1 MNESL
6 PIHTMR
12 PYNTP
17 FSTHPTDPTAF
28 SALTHPATPRAS
40 DAPVRV
46 SVVVKALNEGPRIY
60 RALASALAAV
70 AEVGGEVILADSGS
84 TDETIA
90 EATRLPVRI
99 VQLADPR
106 ERRCGIGPELGWR
119 HARGE
124 YVYLMDGDMTLDPGF
139 LSLALAFLARH
150 PEVAGVGGR
159 VLERNLVSIEYR
171 ERERRAREE
180 EAHRRPGPV
189 DRLDGGGLYRRV
201 AIAEVGYLSDRN
213 LHSYEELDLALRLR
227 SRGWRLW
234 RLPLDATCHQ
244 GHAAPALRLLWRRW
258 QTGYA
263 CGCGEVLRAALGQP
277 WWRLLRKDMRELR
290 LYLAVLA
297 WWLALAAL
305 LGLALASALVL
316 EPTGSGREVTRT
328 LLGSVPLPPPA
339 LAWSALAWLAV
350 TPWAIM
356 TLRRR
361 SARAG
366 FYAVASWCVHAAGL
380 LRGLLAHRRPPRD
393 PIAAHVIRPGPYA
406 MSEPLMPAPRARAGQ
421 GGRRGREPVIF
432 VACPWTPVGG
442 GMFKV
447 ADYLIRAQ
455 ADARQVTGR
464 DGPHAAQAR
473 LKPLD
478 TRGSGSSA
486 ASLCVLA
493 GALTALV
500 RGRIRGEVAGVHVNM
515 AERLSLVRKGLVVVT
530 CRALGLPVVLHLHAA
545 ELHRAW
551 PTLPAPARALARWM
565 FSLPRACIV
574 LGPQSAEFVTGA
586 LRVPPE
592 RVVAVSNG
600 VPPPRQARR
609 RRERDGLQLLFV
621 GNLSARKG
629 LPELLQAMA
638 QPVLAALPITLTLAG
653 GGDLPGW
660 RARADRLGLGDR
672 VRFCGWTEGA
682 KLAGLMASAD
692 ALVLPSHDEGLP
704 LVILEALAQGLPVVC
719 TPVGEIAA
727 CLQDGRHALFV
738 PPGDAVALARAL
750 ARLLGDATLREQLAL
765 EGRALW
771 QREFSITRFFSRIAA
786 VHSRCFGVCAS
797 LPAGATED
805 RAMRQIDAELAGP
818 FLPEIGDDRRSD
830 QRRSD
835 ALPGDVMPGET
846 RSGEARPGEAGWS
859 GGARP
864 SALPGAAA

>member
-6 PIHTMR
+6 PMHTMR
-12 PYNTP
+12 PHNTP
-17 FSTHPTDPTAF
+17 HTNSLGDL
-28 SALTHPATPRAS
+28 SHPAAQRAS
-40 DAPVRV
+40 GAPVRV
-46 SVVVKALNEGPRIY
+46 SIVVKALNEGPRIY

-119 HARGE
+119 HAHGE

-139 LSLALAFLARH
+139 LSPALAFLARH

-159 VLERNLVSIEYR
+159 VLERNLTSIEYR
-171 ERERRAREE
+171 ERERRAREV
-180 EAHRRPGPV
+180 EAHRRAGPV

-234 RLPLDATCHQ
+234 RLPLDATRHE

-297 WWLALAAL
+297 WWLALAAVFAIA
-305 LGLALASALVL
+305 LALALGVAS
-316 EPTGSGREVTRT
+316 GGREATGT
-328 LLGSVPLPPPA
+328 ILGPNLGPMLGSVPLPPPA
-339 LAWSALAWLAV
+339 LAWSALAWLAI
-350 TPWAIM
+350 TPWAVM

-366 FYAVASWCVHAAGL
+366 LYAVASWCVHAAGL
-380 LRGLLAHRRPPRD
+380 LRGLLADRRPPRA
-393 PIAAHVIRPGPYA
+393 PIAAHVIRPGPQA
-406 MSEPLMPAPRARAGQ
+406 MYEPQMPAPRTQAGH
-421 GGRRGREPVIF
+421 GGRRGRERTIL

-455 ADARQVTGR
+455 ADPRQVSGSE
-464 DGPHAAQAR
+464 GPPVALAR

-486 ASLCVLA
+486 ASLLVLV
-493 GALTALV
+493 GALAALV

-551 PTLPAPARALARWM
+551 PALPAPARALARWM

-638 QPVLAALPITLTLAG
+638 LPVLAALPITLTLAG

-672 VRFCGWTEGA
+672 VRFCGWTDGA

-738 PPGDAVALARAL
+738 PPGDAVGLARAL

-765 EGRALW
+765 EGRSLW
-771 QREFSITRFFSRIAA
+771 QREFSISRFFSRIAA
-786 VHSRCFGVCAS
+786 VHSRCFGACAS
-797 LPAGATED
+797 LPVGPEEGRPM
-805 RAMRQIDAELAGP
+805 RAVDTELAGP
-818 FLPEIGDDRRSD
+818 LLPEAGEDRRSD
-830 QRRSD
+830 T
-835 ALPGDVMPGET
+835 LPGDVMPGDVL
-846 RSGEARPGEAGWS
+846 PGDVIRGKASWS
-859 GGARP
+859 GGVRP
-864 SALPGAAA
+864 SASPGAAA